1 LQITCGSRHQKCIL
15 FNYELLLFPLESD
28 IPALFTKISSCPKA
42 LIVSL
47 IKCSGNCGSV
57 TSPDNNVLSINC
69 YKDSA
74 PTRNRDGLSSIRAN
88 SSCNFFG
95 FLCLSVR
102 SDRWEPAINQ
112 TFIQIRYHDFGA
124 LLSEQNRSCF
134 ANTFDRNVGPTILLS
149 ED

>member
-1 LQITCGSRHQKCIL
+1 MQITCGSRHQKCIL

-95 FLCLSVR
+95 LLCLSVR
-102 SDRWEPAINQ
+102 SDKLGTSAKPNLDPNPLPRLWRLVERTKPQ
-112 TFIQIRYHDFGA
+112 
-124 LLSEQNRSCF
+124 LLRQCLRPNCWSNNF
-134 ANTFDRNVGPTILLS
+134 TI
-149 ED
+149 